1 MISLYTLAPSI
12 LTADFANLQSEIEK
26 LKAGGVDFLHVDV
39 MDGQFVPNISIGIP
53 VVKALR
59 RITDMTLDV
68 HLMIDRPERYVKAF
82 ADAGSDYLTIHCE
95 ATKDPAAVVRQIKEL
110 GVKAAVSVKPA
121 TPVETVFPYLDLLDM
136 VLIMSVEPGFG
147 GQSFIESCF
156 DKIAPL
162 KKEIKRRKLG
172 TLIEIDGG
180 VKKDNVKRIVDEG
193 CDVVVVGSAIF
204 NGDPTELAKEFKK
217 LA

>member
-121 TPVETVFPYLDLLDM
+121 TPVEAVFPYLDLLDM

>member
-1 MISLYTLAPSI
+1 MYTLAPSI

>member
-193 CDVVVVGSAIF
+193 CDVVVVRSAIF

>member
-82 ADAGSDYLTIHCE
+82 ADAGSDFLTIHCE
-95 ATKDPAAVVRQIKEL
+95 ATEDPAAVVRQIKEL

-121 TPVETVFPYLDLLDM
+121 TPVEAVFPYLDLLDM

>member
-1 MISLYTLAPSI
+1 MYTLAPSI

-204 NGDPTELAKEFKK
+204 NGDPTELSKEFKK

>member
-95 ATKDPAAVVRQIKEL
+95 ATKDPAAVVKQIKEL

-121 TPVETVFPYLDLLDM
+121 TPVEAVFPYLDLLDM